1 MDVNT
6 ILSYIRNAVY
16 KRDQARQQ
24 KESYAKYAYDSES
37 QAQYHVKQ
45 AEDYRT
51 QAKQYEDEELNA
63 QRDVEYYQQQAAQQ
77 GVDLYT

>member
-6 ILSYIRNAVY
+6 ILSYIKNAVY

-37 QAQYHVKQ
+37 QAQYHVRQ
-45 AEDYRT
+45 AEDYRS
-51 QAKQYEDEELNA
+51 QAKQYEDEESNA
-63 QRDVEYYQQQAAQQ
+63 QRDLEYYQQQASQQ
-77 GVDLYT
+77 GVDIAT

>member
-1 MDVNT
+1 M
-6 ILSYIRNAVY
+6 Y

-51 QAKQYEDEELNA
+51 QAKQYEAEELNA

-77 GVDLYT
+77 GVNIAT